1 MCGILGWINP
11 ALTDPET
18 TQRLVQPAVAALAR
32 RGPDGDWIEWRPGWM
47 LGFTRLAILD
57 LSDRA
62 KQPMTDGRGGW
73 LVYNGEIYN
82 FKELRDELKAH
93 GYNFRSTGDT
103 EVLLYALRHWGV
115 ACLERLRGM
124 FAFAWL
130 DTEKRELILAR
141 DRYGVKPLAY
151 ELRDEEIR
159 FASDLFALRSLPGAG
174 REVDAEAA
182 YLYLSLGYVPAPH
195 SILNGVRK
203 VRPGHYLK
211 INFAEDRLTAREHRY
226 WSISANQDHR
236 RAAANTNHHL
246 EEYER
251 RAGEAVRYRLIS
263 DVPVGSLLSGGIDST
278 LVTALCREQKDAN
291 IPSFTMGF
299 DDPCVDEAPFAR
311 AIAERL
317 GGAHHEFRIAERDV
331 LDVWNGLWKVYD
343 EPFADSSAL
352 PMVALSRLV
361 KEKVKVALSGD
372 GGDEVFCGYPW
383 HRAMGRLNGSLAMPR
398 TLRRYAAASIGGLAP
413 SLRYKATV
421 FGQPDRTAQWTTLRT
436 GLDAATHRWLPV
448 ADAEK
453 RPALDH
459 YFREWAEPLPEAS
472 NPLDWACRMD
482 LLTYL
487 PDDLMVKSDRASM
500 SVGLE
505 LREPFLDHQL
515 TSWCLDLPIA
525 ERYDSANR
533 VSKLL
538 PRAAL
543 RKRLPSSL
551 IDRPKQGFTPPL
563 ERWLAGPLQPYVQDA
578 LERLQNG
585 SIAPLCLPAG
595 TKHWRDCAARLND
608 QHQQF
613 LWRTVCF
620 SEWLREHTER
630 FVQKASQDE
639 VTVTEPRA
647 VASGIRG
654 TFS

>member
-1 MCGILGWINP
+1 MCGIIGWINP
-11 ALTDPET
+11 ALTDPEAAR
-18 TQRLVQPAVAALAR
+18 RLAQPALKALAG
-32 RGPDGDWIEWRPGWM
+32 RGPDGDWMECRAGWI

-57 LSDRA
+57 LSERA
-62 KQPMTDGRGGW
+62 NQPMTDGRGGW

-82 FKELRDELKAH
+82 FKELRAELAAY
-93 GYNFRSTGDT
+93 GYEFRSTGDT
-103 EVLLYALRHWGV
+103 EVLLYALRHWG
-115 ACLERLRGM
+115 AECLERLRGM

-130 DTEKRELILAR
+130 DTERKELMLPR
-141 DRYGVKPLAY
+141 DRFGVKPLAY
-151 ELRDEEIR
+151 DLRNSEIR

-174 REVDAEAA
+174 RDVDPEAA
-182 YLYLSLGYVPAPH
+182 YLYMGLGYVPAPY
-195 SILNGVRK
+195 SILKGVHK

-211 INFAEDRLTAREHRY
+211 VKFGESLTAREHQY
-226 WSISANQDHR
+226 WSISPGANGHR
-236 RAAANTNHHL
+236 DSQSANHHL

-251 RAGEAVRYRLIS
+251 RAVEAVRYRLIS

-278 LVTALCREQKDAN
+278 LVTALCREQDDAN

-299 DDPCVDEAPFAR
+299 DDPCMDEAPFAR
-311 AIAERL
+311 AIADRL

-331 LDVWNGLWKVYD
+331 LDVWSGLWKVYD

-361 KEKVKVALSGD
+361 KESVKVALCGD

-383 HRAMGRLNGSLAMPR
+383 HRAMDRLSASLAVPPR
-398 TLRRYAAASIGGLAP
+398 LRKYAAASVSGVAP

-421 FGQPDRTAQWTTLRT
+421 FGQSDRTAQWTTLRT
-436 GLDAATHRWLPV
+436 GLDATTKRWLPV
-448 ADAEK
+448 AEAENQ
-453 RPALDH
+453 PAFDD
-459 YFREWAEPLPEAS
+459 YFREWAEPLAGVS
-472 NPLDWACRMD
+472 NPLEWACRMD

-505 LREPFLDHQL
+505 MREPFLDHQL
-515 TSWCLDLPIA
+515 ISWCLELPIA

-543 RKRLPSSL
+543 RKRLPAPL

-563 ERWLAGPLQPYVQDA
+563 GRWLDGPLRPFVQDA
-578 LERLQNG
+578 LERLQKG
-585 SIAPLCLPAG
+585 SIAPLGLPAG
-595 TKHWRDCAARLND
+595 IKSWRDCAAKLND
-608 QHQQF
+608 EHQQF

-620 SEWLREHTER
+620 AEWLREH
-630 FVQKASQDE
+630 QA
-639 VTVTEPRA
+639 TVTEPRA
-647 VASGIRG
+647 VASGIKCA
-654 TFS
+654 FS